1 MPKKTDV
8 FVEYAAVHVRDLERL
23 LQERE
28 GSDMRRMC
36 VNNAPYVR
44 TILVYPRM
52 ESIGWIPEFDSSKPL
67 RSHKQ
72 SPGSYESITCKR
84 SEGRFQIS
92 L

>member
-1 MPKKTDV
+1 MLIIGTAFRVSRASAQTPRAEVIDKKS
-8 FVEYAAVHVRDLERL
+8 AER
-23 LQERE
+23 
-28 GSDMRRMC
+28 SP
-36 VNNAPYVR
+36 A
-44 TILVYPRM
+44 
-52 ESIGWIPEFDSSKPL
+52 PEFDSSKPL